1 MCSEHSVLCMHI
13 TLAHF
18 INVLLY
24 TVKFVDKYRCASLWG
39 SFSGCSLGLR
49 LLSQKSL
56 SFWPLFS
63 WSPFNTISRLPNTN
77 YFPCPALGSLEW
89 IPFWQY
95 SAWQWDCRA
104 FAADMGQSRMFSKCT
119 AEWDHFTPTVR
130 KTWMKEPYL
139 DQAMLILHFFTIIL
153 ANEANPT

>member
-1 MCSEHSVLCMHI
+1 MHI

-24 TVKFVDKYRCASLWG
+24 TVKFVDKYRCASLCS
-39 SFSGCSLGLR
+39 SFSGSSLGPS

-56 SFWPLFS
+56 SFWPSFS
-63 WSPFNTISRLPNTN
+63 WSPFNTICRLPNTN
-77 YFPCPALGSLEW
+77 YIPCPALGSLEW

-104 FAADMGQSRMFSKCT
+104 FAIDMGQSRMLSKCT
-119 AEWDHFTPTVR
+119 AEWDHSTPTVR
-130 KTWMKEPYL
+130 KTWIRSHIL
-139 DQAMLILHFFTIIL
+139 IRQCWFSFFFAMIHT
-153 ANEANPT
+153 NEANPTQINCSFCM